1 MTKLTGAQI
10 LIKVLKQE
18 GVELVFGYPGGV
30 LIPIYDALYDADI
43 RHILPRHEQG
53 GAHAADGYA
62 RATGKVGVC
71 IGTSGPGATNL
82 VTGIATA
89 YMDSV
94 PLVAITGQVQ
104 TSLIGGDAF
113 QEVDITGI
121 TRPIT
126 KHNYLVKDVNDLQ
139 RILKEAFHIA
149 RTGRPGPVL
158 VDIPKDV
165 SVAVGIYNSKLS
177 DNIEIRGY
185 KPNYKGHIGQIKK
198 AVELINKAKQP
209 IIYAGGG
216 VKISGATKE
225 LYELAKT
232 INAPVALTL
241 MALGSFPPDDKLYLG
256 MLGMHGTYYANMS
269 INHSDLIIA
278 IGARFD
284 DRVTGKLEEFAPNAQ
299 IIHIDIDPA
308 AISKNVKVD
317 IPIVGD
323 VKTVLTDM
331 LNYVKEKEHKEW
343 LKQID
348 VWKKQQPLTYN
359 QTESGPLK
367 PQYIIEEIY
376 NLTKGEAIIATEVGQ
391 HQMWTAQYYKF
402 TNPRH
407 FISSGGLG
415 TMGFVLP
422 ASMARN

>member
-241 MALGSFPPDDKLYLG
+241 MALGSFPPDDKLYVG

-299 IIHIDIDPA
+299 IIHI
-308 AISKNVKVD
+308 
-317 IPIVGD
+317 
-323 VKTVLTDM
+323 
-331 LNYVKEKEHKEW
+331 
-343 LKQID
+343 
-348 VWKKQQPLTYN
+348 
-359 QTESGPLK
+359 
-367 PQYIIEEIY
+367 
-376 NLTKGEAIIATEVGQ
+376 
-391 HQMWTAQYYKF
+391 
-402 TNPRH
+402 
-407 FISSGGLG
+407 
-415 TMGFVLP
+415 
-422 ASMARN
+422 